1 MYHLKLS
8 SKARKFIVKRTPK
21 EQVKLIAIFEAL
33 QENPY
38 NNTLDTKPMK
48 GVTTNHYR
56 LRFGKYRFIYEVID
70 NELLI
75 FVEDGDSR
83 GDIYKK

>member
-33 QENPY
+33 QENP
-38 NNTLDTKPMK
+38 
-48 GVTTNHYR
+48 
-56 LRFGKYRFIYEVID
+56 F
-70 NELLI
+70 
-75 FVEDGDSR
+75 S
-83 GDIYKK
+83 